1 MRRWLWRARFRLCR
15 SRFFQDKIVM
25 HICSIFGDVQDV
37 RIFLCT
43 SAAGARCA
51 VRRIVCRILCNHY
64 PRQIVVDTFRYIV
77 AFLGISENIM
87 SEQVQENVVET
98 IETGKTRDELYNTHE
113 ELLFEYWLRILNVF
127 DIVCISDQ

>member
-1 MRRWLWRARFRLCR
+1 M
-15 SRFFQDKIVM
+15 
-25 HICSIFGDVQDV
+25 
-37 RIFLCT
+37 
-43 SAAGARCA
+43 
-51 VRRIVCRILCNHY
+51 RRIVCRVLCNHY

-98 IETGKTRDELYNTHE
+98 IETCKTRDELYNTHE

-127 DIVCISDQ
+127 DIDFVYFLQI